1 MMQGCRWSL
10 TFRRSQAG
18 GDIKHERQW
27 SISGRA
33 MSSSHASLSATPA
46 QVQGRLPRQ
55 LAKLLPRPGSA
66 SAEARYLLPAGQSPQ
81 HPTAAILF
89 SPGAGDGHRGPF
101 PYPRLLWE
109 GAVFEESGWSLGGTV
124 TGPLSLRYSP
134 SPPLAPRALPHG

>member
-18 GDIKHERQW
+18 GDIKHERQR

-33 MSSSHASLSATPA
+33 MSSSHASLSAAPA
-46 QVQGRLPRQ
+46 QVQGRLPCQ

-66 SAEARYLLPAGQSPQ
+66 SAEARYLLPTGQSPQ
-81 HPTAAILF
+81 HPTAVLS

-101 PYPRLLWE
+101 PCPRLLWE

-134 SPPLAPRALPHG
+134 SPPLAPRALPRG